1 MPKRGSTATDA
12 TAGAAAKKAK
22 IANAD
27 APVVGNWVQTK
38 VGDKELSQA
47 EKMGLLKNTPAE
59 SLAAGPE
66 IVPRPPPGFWV
77 IFMASLLRG
86 LSLPPHCFLRGLL
99 FAYGIQIHDLN
110 PNTILHIACFITLC
124 ECFLGIEPHW
134 ALWRRIFT
142 VRHPLQYQT
151 SGFSFQVRLDVPY
164 FNLQTPENNPGW
176 RTKWFYAKDK
186 FSAGEDF
193 GLEEFRATTVLR
205 PRVSWRYELSEEE
218 VKITEPL
225 MEKIQQLRAT
235 LNKELLG
242 IQLIRTFIERRIQ
255 PLAAR
260 AHCMWDY
267 SDRRDSTRITPD
279 ELHEA
284 EIDDCVRAITKIK
297 KKSTVPKTFGAVAFS
312 KAFPQTKVPFS
323 S

>member
-1 MPKRGSTATDA
+1 MGKRSSSAAGAAT
-12 TAGAAAKKAK
+12 GAAAKKAK
-22 IANAD
+22 TAD
-27 APVVGNWVQTK
+27 ADGSLVGHWVQTK

-66 IVPRPPPGFWV
+66 IIPRPPPGFRV
-77 IFMASLLRG
+77 IFIAFLLRD
-86 LSLPPHCFLRGLL
+86 LSLPPHPFLRGLL
-99 FAYGIQIHDLN
+99 FAYGIQLHDLN

-134 ALWRRIFT
+134 ALWHRIF
-142 VRHPLQYQT
+142 VIRRPLPFQT
-151 SGFSFQVRLDVPY
+151 GGFGCQVRPDIEY

-176 RTKWFYAKDK
+176 RTKWYYAKDK
-186 FSAGEDF
+186 SSDDENF
-193 GLEEFRATTVLR
+193 GLEEFQPTGVLR
-205 PRVSWRYELSEEE
+205 PRMSWKHDLSDEEM
-218 VKITEPL
+218 KITEPL

-235 LNKELLG
+235 LKKELSG
-242 IQLIRTFIERRIQ
+242 TQLIQTFIERRIQ

-267 SDRRDSTRITPD
+267 SDRRDSTRISQD

-284 EIDDCVRAITKIK
+284 EIIECVHTVTNIK
-297 KKSTVPKTFGAVAFS
+297 KKSPVPKIFGAVAFS
-312 KAFPQTKVPFS
+312 KAFPRTEVRF
-323 S
+323 